1 MQYNDKHKDKIKK
14 LLELSM
20 SDNENEANI
29 ALKQA
34 MSLMNKHNLTKE
46 EVYGQKM
53 ISKTIETNYVRIP
66 AWYSSLYATM
76 GNLSGCLVVSSNGR
90 SELGTKAK
98 IQIAGRQRDVENA
111 IYLTVFLSRELE
123 KSVEKYKSSL
133 PKNKIRNA
141 TTLVKSYRM
150 GFINNLFQR
159 MQASRN
165 QFFTDT
171 NSHNQVICVDHQS
184 RISEAQAFFC
194 KENNVRIKNHRSQA
208 RYDQSGLSAGRSD
221 ADKLQI
227 NNAVNRQDQIHGITY
242 N

>member
-20 SDNENEANI
+20 SDNENEAEI

-53 ISKTIETNYVRIP
+53 ISKTIETNYMRMP
-66 AWYSSLYATM
+66 EWYTTLYATM
-76 GNLSGCLVVSSNGR
+76 CNLSGCIIVATNGR
-90 SELGTKAK
+90 SEHGTKAK
-98 IQIAGRQRDVENA
+98 IQIVGRQRDVENA

-123 KSVEKYKSSL
+123 KSVEKYKNSL
-133 PKNKIRNA
+133 PKNKTRN
-141 TTLVKSYRM
+141 TTILVKSYRR
-150 GFINNLFQR
+150 GFINNLFKR
-159 MQASRN
+159 MQESRN
-165 QFFTDT
+165 QFFTDH
-171 NSHNQVICVDHQS
+171 NNHNQVICIDHQS
-184 RISEAQAFFC
+184 RISEAKSFFC
-194 KENNVRIKNHRSQA
+194 KENNSRLKSLRSQT
-208 RYDQSGLSAGRSD
+208 RYDHSGLSAGGSD

-227 NNAVNRQDQIHGITY
+227 NNAVNRQNHIHGIDH